1 MKAFLVTGL
10 LLLSTAHAAGYEL
23 QTLGNGLTVIV
34 SEDDSAPVV
43 TICIAVKTGSTCQTE
58 ADCGLAHFYEHMFFK
73 GNMQLP
79 DQTAYNA
86 RLGELGIVRNG
97 TTSDEIVRYYITLPS
112 ERFEEGL
119 EFMYYAIATPLFD
132 ESEMAV
138 ERSVILN
145 EYQRNT
151 TSPYWDY
158 WKAREAV
165 LHPSAPWRAN
175 GIGLPEVIE
184 SADRSVMDAFRSTYY
199 TPDNCALIIAGSV
212 DGDSAFALAESWM
225 SAWEYGGRSD
235 YDLLPMLVEISRD
248 TTVVISSIPGIEHVS
263 IDFEGPSLAFD
274 PGATY
279 AADVWGTCLEMMTG
293 EFYRD
298 LVTNGPFMDISAGY
312 YTQRYA
318 PVISFSG
325 TPRPGRD
332 AEAVAALELEI
343 EQLCS
348 PSYYEGYDLHAATE
362 SLRRH
367 RLLSE
372 ETSYDVAVESL
383 AFWWVVGGGL
393 EYYDTYPDSLASV
406 TVDDLAAFL
415 DEYVSGRPSVTFVV
429 SPDGEGSPE

>member
-1 MKAFLVTGL
+1 MKAFLVIGL
-10 LLLSTAHAAGYEL
+10 LLLPTTDAAGYEIR
-23 QTLGNGLTVIV
+23 TLDNGLTVIV
-34 SEDDSAPVV
+34 AGDDSAPVV
-43 TICIAVKTGSTCQTE
+43 TICIAVRTGSTCQTE

-73 GNMQLP
+73 GNLQLP

-132 ESEMAV
+132 ETEMAV
-138 ERSVILN
+138 ERNVILN

-151 TSPYWDY
+151 TSPYWDL
-158 WKAREAV
+158 WKARETV

-175 GIGLPEVIE
+175 GIGLPEVIMN
-184 SADRSVMDAFRSTYY
+184 ADRSVMDEFRSIYY
-199 TPDNCALIIAGSV
+199 TPDNCALIMAGDV
-212 DGDSAFALAESWM
+212 DPDSAMSLAALHM

-235 YDLLPMLVEISRD
+235 YDRLPMLVEIARD
-248 TTVVISSIPGIEHVS
+248 TTVVISSIPGVEHVS
-263 IDFEGPSLAFD
+263 IDFEGPSLVSD

-279 AADVWGTCLEMMTG
+279 AADVWGTCLEMMSG

-298 LVTNGPFMDISAGY
+298 LVTNGPFTDISAGF

-318 PVISFSG
+318 PLISFSG
-325 TPRPGRD
+325 TPRPGRS
-332 AEAVAALELEI
+332 AEAVEALRAEI
-343 EQLCS
+343 NQLCS
-348 PSYYEGYDLHAATE
+348 PSYYDAGDLRDAAE
-362 SLRRH
+362 SLRRR

-372 ETSYDVAVESL
+372 ETAYDLAVESL

-393 EYYDTYPDSLASV
+393 GYYDTYLDSLAAV
-406 TVDDLAAFL
+406 TPGDVASFL
-415 DEYVSGRPSVTFVV
+415 DTYVCGRPSVTFVMA
-429 SPDGEGSPE
+429 PPEGGTL